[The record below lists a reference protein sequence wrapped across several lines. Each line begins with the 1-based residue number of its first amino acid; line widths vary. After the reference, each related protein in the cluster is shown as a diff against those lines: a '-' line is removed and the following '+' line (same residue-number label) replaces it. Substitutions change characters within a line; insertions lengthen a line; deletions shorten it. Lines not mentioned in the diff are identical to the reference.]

1 MEFSSFFIWRE
12 SDCEE
17 VGMNLQFTTRIS
29 SLVYIFT
36 KGLICPSREKEN
48 PDATRLDIGT
58 VTRQEAW

>member
-1 MEFSSFFIWRE
+1 
-12 SDCEE
+12 
-17 VGMNLQFTTRIS
+17 MNLQFTTRIS

-48 PDATRLDIGT
+48 PDATRLDIGS